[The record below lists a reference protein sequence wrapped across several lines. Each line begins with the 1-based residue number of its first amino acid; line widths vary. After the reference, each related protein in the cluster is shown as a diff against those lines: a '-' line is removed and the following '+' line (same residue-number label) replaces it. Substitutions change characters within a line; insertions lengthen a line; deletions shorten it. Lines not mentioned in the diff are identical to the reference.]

1 MDWFTA
7 WWEGLGLL
15 GQIFATAAIPAT
27 AIMLLQT
34 VLLLFGLIGTDG
46 DGDVAGHHA
55 DVDSDTDVDG
65 DGNGFELSDDGDVID
80 FDGLRLFTV
89 RGIVAM
95 LSIGGWVGAALC
107 DVGVHNAVSIVGA
120 VVAGLGALFLS
131 AYIIK
136 VSLKLQDNGNFN
148 VKYAVAHTATVYIPI
163 PPART
168 GTGKVTM
175 NLQERFVE
183 LDALTDHGERLT
195 TGMMVQ
201 IVSVTD
207 KNEVIVIPVK

>member
-1 MDWFTA
+1 MEWFIT

-27 AIMLLQT
+27 AVMLLQT
-34 VLLLFGLIGTDG
+34 VLLLFGLIGADG
-46 DGDVAGHHA
+46 DSDGFGGDSVGDDA
-55 DVDSDTDVDG
+55 DG
-65 DGNGFELSDDGDVID
+65 GPAEISDDADLTD

-95 LSIGGWVGAALC
+95 ISIGGWVGATIC
-107 DVGVHNAVSIVGA
+107 DLGA
-120 VVAGLGALFLS
+120 HSTVAIIGAIIAGLGALFLS

-148 VKYAVAHTATVYIPI
+148 LQNAVAHTATVYIPI
-163 PPART
+163 PPSRG

-183 LDALTDHGERLT
+183 LDALTDHGEKLM
-195 TGMMVQ
+195 TGTMVQ
-201 IVSVTD
+201 VVSVTD
-207 KNEVIVIPVK
+207 KNEVIVRPMK